1 MKEKTKIT
9 AMKFNKSMKE
19 KKKDIIKYEYL
30 CFLYIHDE
38 NNHLNLS

>member
-19 KKKDIIKYEYL
+19 KKKIIKYEYL